1 MRTKLKENFQLI
13 LFSLSFALK
22 DTVNFEVQLA
32 DEQTKEINSSK
43 MEVTSTTAS
52 FSANLSLEENCEL
65 LGRDNDCGQ
74 TSEQVFLRQLEAV

>member
-1 MRTKLKENFQLI
+1 MRTKLRENFQLI
-13 LFSLSFALK
+13 LFSLSFSLK
-22 DTVNFEVQLA
+22 DTVNFEEQLA
-32 DEQTKEINSSK
+32 DEQTNEFNSSK

-74 TSEQVFLRQLEAV
+74 TSKQVFLRQIEAV

>member
-1 MRTKLKENFQLI
+1 MRTKLRENFRLI
-13 LFSLSFALK
+13 LFSLRFALK
-22 DTVNFEVQLA
+22 DTVSFEEQLA
-32 DEQTKEINSSK
+32 DEQTKDINSSK

-74 TSEQVFLRQLEAV
+74 TSEQVFLRRLEAV